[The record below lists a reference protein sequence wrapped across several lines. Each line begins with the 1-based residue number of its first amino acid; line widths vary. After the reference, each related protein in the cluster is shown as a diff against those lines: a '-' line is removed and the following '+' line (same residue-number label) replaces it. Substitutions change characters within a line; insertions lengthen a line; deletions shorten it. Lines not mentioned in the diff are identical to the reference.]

1 MPAKK
6 LTSIVA
12 AALVACATH
21 LNAQVRHPP
30 SAAAGVPLE
39 IHLQAGA
46 HKYDASATGEC
57 RAADQASIYGV
68 AASQFAVSHS
78 AGKDSLNLTLWQP
91 KNAEN
96 MVTLTVLIG
105 GKRYEVDTVKAG
117 PKKDTKGSAK
127 TTLQKTGNG
136 ATLTIA
142 AVTAGGEK
150 VSGTIKC
157 GALSPA
163 RAEGG

>member
-1 MPAKK
+1 MHAQI
-6 LTSIVA
+6 LTFILT
-12 AALVACATH
+12 ALAVGATDLH
-21 LNAQVRHPP
+21 AQARTQLA
-30 SAAAGVPLE
+30 AAAGVPLE

-46 HKYDASATGEC
+46 HKYDANATGEC
-57 RAADQASIYGV
+57 RAADQASIYGLV
-68 AASQFAVSHS
+68 ASQFAVSHN

-96 MVTLTVLIG
+96 MVTLSVLVG
-105 GKRYEVDTVKAG
+105 GKRFEVDTVKAG

-127 TTLQKTGNG
+127 TTLQRTGNG

-142 AVTAGGEK
+142 AVTAAGEK
-150 VSGTIKC
+150 LSGTIKC
-157 GALSPA
+157 GGISPV